1 MHTKIDIIML
11 SEFFKVFSDE
21 TRLKILDSLLDGEKC
36 VCEIAKEINATPSAI
51 SHQLRTL
58 RALNL
63 VKTNKTGQN
72 VKYKISDEHI
82 KIILEY
88 GIEHINEKGSNEK

>member
-1 MHTKIDIIML
+1 MRTLVDIQCL
-11 SEFFKVFSDE
+11 SEFFKIFSDE

-36 VCEIAKEINATPSAI
+36 VNEIADEINMSSSAV
-51 SHQLRTL
+51 SHQLKNL

-63 VKTNKTGQN
+63 VKTSKSGTS
-72 VKYKISDEHI
+72 VSYKISDEHI

-88 GIEHINEKGSNEK
+88 GIEHINER

>member
-1 MHTKIDIIML
+1 MHTKVDIQCL
-11 SEFFKVFSDE
+11 SEFFKIFSDE

-36 VCEIAKEINATPSAI
+36 VGEIAELINVSSSAV
-51 SHQLRTL
+51 SHQLKYL

-63 VKTNKTGQN
+63 VKTNKRGTSVSYG
-72 VKYKISDEHI
+72 VSDEHI

-88 GIEHINEKGSNEK
+88 GIEHINER

>member
-1 MHTKIDIIML
+1 MHTKVDIQKL

-21 TRLKILDSLLDGEKC
+21 TRLKILDALIDGDKC
-36 VCEIAKEINATPSAI
+36 VCEIASSINVSSSAV
-51 SHQLRTL
+51 SHQLKHL

-63 VKTNKTGQN
+63 VKTNKSGQN
-72 VKYKISDEHI
+72 VTYGIIDEHI

-88 GIEHINEKGSNEK
+88 GIEHINER

>member
-1 MHTKIDIIML
+1 MHTKVDIQCL

-36 VCEIAKEINATPSAI
+36 VGEIAESINISSSAV
-51 SHQLRTL
+51 SHQLKNL
-58 RALNL
+58 RSLNL
-63 VKTNKTGQN
+63 VKTSKCGTS
-72 VKYKISDEHI
+72 VSYSISDEHI

-88 GIEHINEKGSNEK
+88 GIEHINER